1 MNPKENPSAT
11 LLEIRSLMERSTRF
25 VSLSGLSGIAAGL
38 FALIGVTM
46 VYIYLNIVPF
56 EVERLYYVE
65 SLHAKKWGMDY
76 QTFFILDALLVII
89 SAAIACTYFT
99 ARKARQKGQRIGIH
113 DQLTRNILVN
123 LMVPLAAGGVFCLA
137 LFYHGYIGLLAPCTL
152 IFYGLALLNASKFTF
167 TDIQYLGY
175 SELVLGL
182 VALFQLKYGLEFWA
196 IGFGLLHIFY
206 GVVMYRKY
214 D

>member
-1 MNPKENPSAT
+1 MNPKDNPSAT
-11 LLEIRSLMERSTRF
+11 LLEIRSIMERSTRF
-25 VSLSGLSGIAAGL
+25 ISLSGLSGIAAGI
-38 FALIGVTM
+38 FALLGVVA
-46 VYIYLNIVPF
+46 VYTYLNIFPF

-65 SLHAKKWGMDY
+65 SLHAKKWGMNY

-99 ARKARQKGQRIGIH
+99 ARKARKKGQKIGFQ
-113 DQLTRNILVN
+113 DKLTRNILLN
-123 LMVPLAAGGVFCLA
+123 LVVPLAAGGVFCLA
-137 LFYHGYIGLLAPCTL
+137 LFYHGYVGLLAPCTL

-175 SELVLGL
+175 CELILGL
-182 VALFQLKYGLEFWA
+182 ISLFQLKYGLEFWA
-196 IGFGLLHIFY
+196 IGFGFLHIFY
-206 GVVMYRKY
+206 GVIMYRKY